1 MTIKG
6 KKTII
11 GDMSEDKTIWSV
23 GGGKG
28 GIGKSVVTA
37 NAGCALAIAGKKVIL
52 VDADLGGA
60 NLHTYFGIKFPSKG
74 LDDFLKGRVGDL
86 QEAAIETSL
95 PNLRLISGAGEF
107 LGIANPVYAQKMKL
121 ISAIKKLE
129 ADFIIVDLG
138 AGSSYNVL
146 DFFAISGE
154 GIVVL
159 VPEPAAIQNAYI
171 FLKSFVY
178 RRLQRLFSD
187 NPSMTELIR
196 DATDSRSPRAVKSF
210 SDLCE
215 RISSEDR
222 GAASAALAEVK
233 AFRPRVVLNMAA
245 SKDDLKVAE
254 AFRAAVM
261 TFLSMETEFAG
272 ALYSSPRVKAAARKM
287 RPFMLDDDAVDAKR
301 EMEEIVAR
309 LMPKDEMPVAAEAV
323 SAPAEAVPLE
333 ARERE
338 VFGFNENVSHNGAL
352 FHVQTEAQGAGDP
365 FIETIIYNG
374 GRIFF
379 SKRTLWKDAASDG
392 LSMRD
397 FATRQHRTAVAAIK
411 TGRIRVQG

>member
-1 MTIKG
+1 M
-6 KKTII
+6 II
-11 GDMSEDKTIWSV
+11 GGMLQDSTIWSV

-37 NAGCALAIAGKKVIL
+37 NVGCALALSGKKVIL

-60 NLHTYFGIKFPSKG
+60 NLHTYFGIKFPSRG
-74 LDDFLKGRVGDL
+74 LDDFLKGRVAGLMD
-86 QEAAIETSL
+86 AAIETPL

-129 ADFIIVDLG
+129 ADFILVDLG

-178 RRLQRLFSD
+178 RRLQRLFAE
-187 NPSMTELIR
+187 NPSMTALIK
-196 DATDSRSPRAVKSF
+196 DATDSRSAGAVKSF

-215 RISSEDR
+215 RIASEDR
-222 GAASAALAEVK
+222 GAATAALSEVK

-245 SKDDLKVAE
+245 SKDDLKVVE
-254 AFRAAVM
+254 AFRAAAM
-261 TFLSMETEFAG
+261 TFLGMETEFAG
-272 ALYSSPRVKAAARKM
+272 ALYSSPIVKAAARKM
-287 RPFMLDDDAVDAKR
+287 RPFMLDENALDARR
-301 EMEEIVAR
+301 EVEEIVAN
-309 LMPKDEMPVAAEAV
+309 LIPKASVPAAEAT
-323 SAPAEAVPLE
+323 AEAALGH
-333 ARERE
+333 REETREHE
-338 VFGFNENVSHNGAL
+338 VFGYNENVSHDGAV
-352 FHVQTEAQGAGDP
+352 FHVQTEAQGAGEP

-379 SKRTLWKDAASDG
+379 SKRTPWKDASSEG

-397 FATRQHRTAVAAIK
+397 FAARQHRAAVAAIK